1 MTQVLKE
8 AGNEQLQANNL
19 GKSVKSVKRE
29 LWGLFFEMGGAHVAQ
44 ASPELQIQLPLSPER
59 WDHRCAPPHRT

>member
-1 MTQVLKE
+1 MTQVLEE

-44 ASPELQIQLPLSPER
+44 ASLALIM
-59 WDHRCAPPHRT
+59 